1 MKKTIVTKPEI
12 AGFVTVGLLIIGTI
26 ALFYYSYRLI
36 KWIWQNDILNA
47 VMQACSYA
55 KSNQQVVVS
64 SDCGSSW
71 ERIKAGE
78 SVPVGAGNKC
88 FMKVVMPNYP
98 MQGNS
103 KFVTNLADRVRA
115 TTIIDYDYSIVD
127 PLAFI
132 NQAKYLGK
140 ANAEVDSDGALNPK
154 EFETAENMVI
164 DVRIKDVAKEI
175 FLKEDIVELDQSELE
190 TKLLSSV
197 NKVLE
202 KLGVQLNFITL
213 TFNLDT
219 QTREA
224 IDVATAMKIYESK
237 GLSELGKKIMEA
249 RAGSNKIIVTSN
261 DKTEDE
267 DK

>member
-36 KWIWQNDILNA
+36 KWIWQNDILKSFDSLILLISVAA
-47 VMQACSYA
+47 V
-55 KSNQQVVVS
+55 
-64 SDCGSSW
+64 
-71 ERIKAGE
+71 
-78 SVPVGAGNKC
+78 
-88 FMKVVMPNYP
+88 